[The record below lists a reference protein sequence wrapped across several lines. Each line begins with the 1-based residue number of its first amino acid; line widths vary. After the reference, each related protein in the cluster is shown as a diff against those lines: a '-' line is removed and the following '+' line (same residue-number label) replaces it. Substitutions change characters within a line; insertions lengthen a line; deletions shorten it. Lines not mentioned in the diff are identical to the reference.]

1 MKLKNYLALCLLA
14 TLIGYLLRNSIDS
27 FTKQGKY
34 KDPNESTHFEK
45 QLNNS
50 LFYFSNSHIKGDRS
64 LIPDTFCIYCHLM
77 MRL

>member
-45 QLNNS
+45 RLNLQKQLHKKSNN
-50 LFYFSNSHIKGDRS
+50 NDNE
-64 LIPDTFCIYCHLM
+64 
-77 MRL
+77 